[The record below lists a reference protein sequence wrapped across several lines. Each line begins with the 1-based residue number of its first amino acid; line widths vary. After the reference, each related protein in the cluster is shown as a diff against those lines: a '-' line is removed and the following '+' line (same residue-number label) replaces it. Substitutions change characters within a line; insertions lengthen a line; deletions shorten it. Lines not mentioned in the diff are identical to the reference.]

1 MVVQVGLVGPEEET
15 RGEVDGAEFG
25 GFEGCGSG
33 ELWRCVG
40 RGVLRVAVRE

>member
-1 MVVQVGLVGPEEET
+1 MRLVGAEEEA

-25 GFEGCGSG
+25 GFEGRGGG
-33 ELWRCVG
+33 ELRRCVG